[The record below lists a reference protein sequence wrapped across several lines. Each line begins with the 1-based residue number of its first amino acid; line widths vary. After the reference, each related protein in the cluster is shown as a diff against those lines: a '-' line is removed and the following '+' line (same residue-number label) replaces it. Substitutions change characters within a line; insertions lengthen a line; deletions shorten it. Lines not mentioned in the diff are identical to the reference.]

1 MEERL
6 RFVARLLDG
15 EKMAGLCRE
24 FGISNKTTYRN
35 RLKAA
40 ITETTKKGAKIKMMG
55 SKTNLNWE
63 KLDEGFKIIIPEK
76 MRTNPT
82 SKYAWVF
89 RISKVK

>member
-40 ITETTKKGAKIKMMG
+40 ITETTKKGAKIR
-55 SKTNLNWE
+55 S
-63 KLDEGFKIIIPEK
+63 LDEKTTLEERRAAITWAQCDRSGQ
-76 MRTNPT
+76 
-82 SKYAWVF
+82 
-89 RISKVK
+89 